1 MKKESDMNLNTK
13 VYYNGKVYA
22 GNGCFAEAFAV
33 EEGRFRSV
41 GTNDEVLERFAN
53 AEKVDLLGRFVCAGF
68 NDSHMHLINYAQ
80 ALMSAPLMEHTS
92 SLDEVIACMKR
103 HLELFQP
110 ANGGWLKGRGWNQ
123 DYFTDTDRMPNRWNL
138 DEVSTEI
145 PIIITRA
152 CGHCCVVNSKALEIA
167 GITNETVSPEGG
179 AIGKMNGEPDGR
191 LYDNAMD
198 LVLDSITPPDR
209 EGLKRMI
216 KAACRALNSY
226 GITSAQ
232 TDDYCVFRTVPF
244 AEINAAYHELEIERE
259 LTVRICQQCN
269 FNEPEALK
277 TFIAKGNI
285 TGTGS
290 DMFKIGP
297 LKLLGDG
304 SLGSRTAHLSIPY
317 IGVTERGF
325 SLLERGALFKLVDM
339 AHTAGMQIAVHAI
352 GDACLDTVLDA
363 FEAALNKRPRNDH
376 RHGIVHCQITR
387 SDQLQRMKKMRLH
400 IYAQSVFLDYDN
412 HIVNK
417 LVKKELA
424 DTSYNW
430 KTLLDGGLCISNGS
444 DCPVEPPDVLKGIEC
459 AVTRTSLDGTGPYLP
474 DQAFSVVEALDSFTF
489 GGACASFD
497 EKIKGR
503 IYNGQL
509 ADFVVLDASPFD
521 VPASNIHTIKVLKT
535 YLGGECVFER

>member
-1 MKKESDMNLNTK
+1 MNSNAK
-13 VYYNGKVYA
+13 VYYNGKVYT
-22 GNGCFAEAFAV
+22 GNGGFAEAFAV
-33 EEGRFRSV
+33 EDGSFCSV
-41 GTNDEVLERFAN
+41 GTNAAVLEHFPN
-53 AEKVDLLGRFVCAGF
+53 TEKVDLCGRFVCAGF
-68 NDSHMHLINYAQ
+68 NDSHMHLVNYAQ
-80 ALMSAPLMEHTS
+80 ALMSAPLMAHTS
-92 SLDEVIACMKR
+92 SLNEVLVCMKR
-103 HLELFQP
+103 QLELYP
-110 ANGGWLKGRGWNQ
+110 PTNGGWLKGRGWNQ
-123 DYFTDTDRMPNRWNL
+123 DYFTDTDRMPNRRDL
-138 DEVSTEI
+138 DEVSEEV

-167 GITNETVSPEGG
+167 GITKATVSPEGG
-179 AIGKMNGEPDGR
+179 FVGKTNGEPDGR

-216 KAACRALNSY
+216 KTACRALNSY

-244 AEINAAYHELEIERE
+244 DEINAAYRELEMERE
-259 LTVRICQQCN
+259 LTVRVSEQCN
-269 FNEPEALK
+269 FTDPKELEA
-277 TFIAKGNI
+277 FISEGNI
-285 TGTGS
+285 TGRGG

-304 SLGSRTAHLSIPY
+304 SLGSRTAHLTVQY
-317 IGVTERGF
+317 IGGGGTGF
-325 SLLERGALFKLVDM
+325 SLMERAKLFELVDI
-339 AHTAGMQIAVHAI
+339 AHSAGMQIAVHAI

-363 FEAALNKRPRNDH
+363 FEEALNRNPRIDH

-387 SDQLQRMKKMRLH
+387 RDQLQRMTDMRLH

-417 LVKKELA
+417 LVEKELA

-430 KTLLDGGLCISNGS
+430 KTLLDGGLYISNGS
-444 DCPVEPPDVLKGIEC
+444 DCPVEPPDVLKGVEC
-459 AVTRTSLDGTGPYLP
+459 AITRTSLDGTGPYLP
-474 DQAFSVVEALDSFTF
+474 EQAFSVAEALDSFTVS
-489 GGACASFD
+489 GARASFD
-497 EKIKGR
+497 ENIKGR
-503 IYNGQL
+503 IKNGQL

-521 VPASNIHTIKVLKT
+521 VPASNIHLIKVIKT